1 MKKALKNLKTQT
13 GEPTGRDAL
22 RRLSSAR
29 TVRSADGSKLLAAL
43 AAVLAA
49 AWAAPFLLT
58 ALFQRLFA
66 AWGIDGETVAR
77 APGWAQALFGG
88 WLYVNGALQARR
100 SRWRWS

>member
-22 RRLSSAR
+22 RRLFLG
-29 TVRSADGSKLLAAL
+29 ADGSLRRWIKLLAAL

-77 APGWAQALFGG
+77 APGWAQRCSAAGCT
-88 WLYVNGALQARR
+88 
-100 SRWRWS
+100 